1 MQIIP
6 ETLPVHNVSEVVY
19 DDSLVGLEFDVDETD
34 RQQIDIFWNRIY
46 FALLDQQQRTK
57 LAAENVRIADYRL
70 TPSSYDSKAST
81 LGIVLQAFL
90 RVDDDEEVIRGP
102 AVWFTVDVDG
112 NLEKENGTT
121 VPYSDSMKHHIDAML
136 IEVTQTHQPLEAEY
150 L

>member
-6 ETLPVHNVSEVVY
+6 ETLPVHNISEVIY
-19 DDSLVGLEFDVDETD
+19 DDTLVGLEFDIDETD

-57 LAAENVRIADYRL
+57 LAADSVRIADYRL
-70 TPSSYDSKAST
+70 TPSNYDSKARM

-90 RVDDDEEVIRGP
+90 RVDDDEEIMRGP
-102 AVWFTVDVDG
+102 AVWCAVDIEG
-112 NLEKENGTT
+112 NLQKEDGTS
-121 VPYSDSMKHHIDAML
+121 VPYPKSMMNHIDAL
-136 IEVTQTHQPLEAEY
+136 LVEVTQTHQPLETEY